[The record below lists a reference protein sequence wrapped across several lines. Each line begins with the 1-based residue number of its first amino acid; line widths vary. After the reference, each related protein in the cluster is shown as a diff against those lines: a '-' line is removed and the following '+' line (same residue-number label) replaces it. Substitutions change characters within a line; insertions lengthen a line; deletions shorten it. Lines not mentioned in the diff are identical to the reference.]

1 MWESRAF
8 LIPPGRELSELSL
21 ALDKRQSSEI
31 LSIQVQQI
39 ERDED
44 ARRFSEEKV
53 FEDWPALII
62 NARNLAIED
71 RGFNLQM
78 FSDPG
83 GEIRKASEDIS
94 FPRNQFTLS
103 RFNVCE
109 CAETV
114 DL

>member
-83 GEIRKASEDIS
+83 GESSVK
-94 FPRNQFTLS
+94 PRNTFPFREINSPLPS
-103 RFNVCE
+103 CR
-109 CAETV
+109 
-114 DL
+114 